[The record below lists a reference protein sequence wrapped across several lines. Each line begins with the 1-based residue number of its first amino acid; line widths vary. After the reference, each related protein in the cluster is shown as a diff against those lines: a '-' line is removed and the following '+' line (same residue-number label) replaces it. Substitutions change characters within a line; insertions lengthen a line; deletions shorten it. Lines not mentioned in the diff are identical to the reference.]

1 MNKKLL
7 GVLTAAA
14 MFLPLSA
21 KHDSAYLNKVSREYV
36 TPHYKFQQKDD
47 AKLIKPLFI
56 LMRSGARDAVEVVQ
70 RMNMDASHF
79 LVYGRFIFAHEDM
92 YESTHDGS
100 SVFEKEKELSETLSK
115 DYDVY
120 VIGQFEF
127 MKLPK
132 MAQFQILNAV
142 KNGKSLI
149 LVNSGKPRRL
159 PYKKLYEN
167 PIELPKELK
176 TFPKST
182 KRGLIQAY
190 QMGQGKFI
198 SVGWNVVENMDGRS
212 FLPVLPY
219 SNQWKTQHENATAYF
234 ALLCRYAAGRDLKVE
249 NPKIRVRDAWNK
261 DVTNVKNLPAGT
273 YYKDLIGSNGSFGM
287 EMFKVASS
295 IGEIKINMTDCVDR
309 KKPVKGNVEIGIPAK
324 NAMTMTVELYDS
336 PYGRIWY
343 RQDVKVPAGTKK
355 VDFELKNYYMPTLAG
370 YVRITFKGADNKLK
384 NIADQLVFFPDPS
397 LEDYRQIGWDGV
409 NSTAGELLAP
419 QMIERFGWNLMLSHP
434 TKDGENARVAAMLNM
449 KFVPYMVRIGITK
462 SPIGGVKQQW
472 FFLPSNMRKEQKA
485 VEGDE
490 CFYRPEVKRLWTE
503 GIKYRMKNLPKY
515 SAAIYNLGDENSLD
529 EESCFGPSDDK
540 YFREFLKQKYKTIK
554 NLNYNY
560 RSNYKSFD
568 EVPHMKL
575 ADAKKSG
582 NFPAWRDHRAY
593 VEKMYADIHA
603 FLRDE
608 IRKYDPNAI
617 VGAEGSEPGDLELT
631 MGPLEFWGPY
641 SNLVGD
647 ELLRSFGP
655 EKIRSLWW
663 GGYPGSHSGRGKYVV
678 ALNKDLL
685 LGSVNGNAWFSCKP
699 GSNHGSFACDLSI
712 PAYVKNY
719 MKDLDRLKDGTA
731 QLMIR
736 NPMEFT
742 GVSFYWSHPSTAAAY
757 LDKRCA
763 NPHDGLPSLIRTAY
777 RTGYGFEFVS
787 ERTLDRLKN
796 TKLLIMCGASALSE
810 KECKAILDYVKNGGV
825 VIADFN
831 PAIMNENL
839 RVNDSNPL
847 KALFGDITFKTA
859 KETVFKPLNI
869 KGFKASRVPQA
880 GDKVFVERKYGKGK
894 AILCNFSFAS
904 ACNTAIP
911 AGSFDRWISSLL
923 KEYGAAPAFTVGS
936 VEETTMVRTRHNE
949 DFSLVGV
956 MQLPQHMGKQVDI
969 NLNAPYHIYEVDGK
983 YLGQKA
989 GLNVKFKDTPLQLFS
1004 VFKTKQTAPKFAV
1017 ANAKKGEFLKFKLP
1031 ALSSGRVYRLELN
1044 DPSGTEVYQCVF
1056 DRKEI
1061 APYRAVAYTDKAGK
1075 WTAKLTDIATGLST
1089 TTTFEV
1095 K

>member
-1 MNKKLL
+1 MKKLITL
-7 GVLTAAA
+7 LLFAVTV
-14 MFLPLSA
+14 FPLLA

-47 AKLIKPLFI
+47 AKLIRPLFI
-56 LMRSGARDAVEVVQ
+56 LMRSGTRDAVEVLQ

-92 YESTHDGS
+92 YESTHEGT
-100 SVFEKEKELSETLSK
+100 SVFEKEKELSETLSRE
-115 DYDVY
+115 YDVY
-120 VIGQFEF
+120 IIGQFEF
-127 MKLPK
+127 LKLPK

-142 KNGKSLI
+142 RNGKSLI
-149 LVNSGKPRRL
+149 IVKSGRVGKL
-159 PYKKLYEN
+159 PYRKLYET
-167 PIELPKELK
+167 PIDLPRELK
-176 TFPKST
+176 LFPKVT
-182 KRGLIQAY
+182 KRSIVQAY
-190 QMGQGKFI
+190 QVGKGKYI
-198 SVGWNVVENMDGRS
+198 TVSWGVQENIVGRS
-212 FLPVLPY
+212 ILPGLPY
-219 SNQWKTQHENATAYF
+219 SNQWKTQNENAVAFF
-234 ALLCRYAAGRDLKVE
+234 ALLCRYAAGRELTVK
-249 NPKIRVRDAWNK
+249 NPKIRIRDAWNN
-261 DVTNVKNLPAGT
+261 DVTNVKSLPGGT
-273 YYKDLIGSNGSFGM
+273 YYKDFIGSNGAFTV
-287 EMFKVASS
+287 EAFKVSS
-295 IGEIKINMTDCVDR
+295 PIGQVKINMTDCADR
-309 KKPVKGNVEIGIPAK
+309 KKPVKGSAEIGIPAK
-324 NAMTMTVELYDS
+324 TAMTMTVELYDS
-336 PYGRIWY
+336 PYGRIWF
-343 RQDVKVPAGTKK
+343 RQDVKVPAGAKK

-370 YVRITFKGADNKLK
+370 YVRLTFKGADNKLK
-384 NIADQLVFFPDPS
+384 KVVDHLVFFPDRS

-409 NSTAGELLAP
+409 NEFMGELLAP
-419 QMIERFGWNLMLSHP
+419 QMIERLGWNLMLSHP
-434 TKDGENARVAAMLNM
+434 TYNGANARVAAMLNM
-449 KFVPYMVRIGITK
+449 KFVPYMVRIGIAK

-472 FFLPSNMRKEQKA
+472 FFLPSNLRKDQKA

-490 CFYRPEVKRLWTE
+490 CFYRPEVRRLWAE
-503 GIKYRMKNLPKY
+503 GIKHRIRNLPKY
-515 SAAIYNLGDENSLD
+515 SAAIYNLGDENGLD
-529 EESCFGPSDDK
+529 EESCYGPSDDK
-540 YFREFLKQKYKTIK
+540 YFREFLKQKYKTIA

-568 EVPHMKL
+568 EVPHLKL

-608 IRKYDPNAI
+608 IRKYDPGAI

-678 ALNKDLL
+678 PLNKDLL
-685 LGSVNGNAWFSCKP
+685 LGSVNGNAWFSCHP
-699 GSNHGSFACDLSI
+699 GSNHGSFACDMSI

-719 MKDLDRLKDGTA
+719 LADLDRLKDGSA

-742 GVSFYWSHPSTAAAY
+742 GISFYWSHPSTAAAY
-757 LDKRCA
+757 LDKRCV
-763 NPHDGLPSLIRTAY
+763 NPHDGLPSLIRAAY

-810 KECKAILDYVKNGGV
+810 KECKAILEYVKNGGV

-839 RVNDSNPL
+839 RINDSNPL
-847 KALFGDITFKTA
+847 KALFGNVTFKNA
-859 KETVFKPLNI
+859 GDAVFKPLNL
-869 KGFKASRVPQA
+869 KNFKAARVPQTSN
-880 GDKVFVERKYGKGK
+880 KVFVERKYGKGK

-904 ACNTAIP
+904 ACNTALP
-911 AGSFDRWISSLL
+911 AGSFDEWILSLL
-923 KEYGAAPAFTVGS
+923 KEYGAAPAFKVGK
-936 VEETTMVRTRHNE
+936 VEETTMVRTRHNK
-949 DFSLVGV
+949 DFSLLGV
-956 MQLPQHMGKQVDI
+956 MQLPQHMDKPVDVK
-969 NLNAPYHIYEVDGK
+969 LNGTYHVYEADGK
-983 YLGQKA
+983 YLGQKSS
-989 GLNVKFKDTPLQLFS
+989 LHVTFKDTPLQLFS
-1004 VFKTKQTAPKFAV
+1004 IFKTKQTAPAFAV
-1017 ANAKKGEFLKFKLP
+1017 ADAKKGEFLKFRLPKL
-1031 ALSSGRVYRLELN
+1031 SDGRVYRLELN
-1044 DPSGTEVYQCVF
+1044 DPSGKEVYQCVF

-1061 APYRAVAYTDKAGK
+1061 APVRAIAYTDKAGR

-1089 TTTFEV
+1089 TINFEV

>member
-1 MNKKLL
+1 MNKFTTILL
-7 GVLTAAA
+7 SAA
-14 MFLPLSA
+14 MVLPLFA

-47 AKLIKPLFI
+47 AKPIKPLFI
-56 LMRSGARDAVEVVQ
+56 LMRSGTRDAVEVVQ
-70 RMNMDASHF
+70 RMNMNDSHF
-79 LVYGRFIFAHEDM
+79 LVAGRFLFAIEDM
-92 YESTHDGS
+92 YESTHEGTS
-100 SVFEKEKELSETLSK
+100 KFEKEKELSATLSK

-120 VIGQFEF
+120 IVGQFEF
-127 MKLPK
+127 TKLPK

-142 KNGKSLI
+142 NNGKSLI
-149 LVNSGKPRRL
+149 VVKSGKVGKL
-159 PYKKLYEN
+159 PYRKLYAN

-176 TFPKST
+176 TFT
-182 KRGLIQAY
+182 KPVKRVLVQAY
-190 QMGQGKFI
+190 QMGKGKFI
-198 SVGWNVVENMDGRS
+198 TLSWSIQENIVGRS
-212 FLPVLPY
+212 ILPGIPY
-219 SNQWKTQHENATAYF
+219 DNKWKTAHENASAF
-234 ALLCRYAAGRDLKVE
+234 FGLLCRYAAGRDLTVT
-249 NPKIRVRDAWNK
+249 NPKIRIRDAWNK
-261 DVTNVKNLPAGT
+261 DVTNVKNLPGGI
-273 YYKDLIGSNGSFGM
+273 YYKDRIGDNGSFHV
-287 EMFKVASS
+287 EDFKVTSP
-295 IGEIKINMTDCVDR
+295 IGKVTMNLKDEADKNL
-309 KKPVKGNVEIGIPAK
+309 PVKGSAEIENPAK
-324 NAMTMTVELYDS
+324 QAMTMTVELYDS

-343 RQDVKVPAGTKK
+343 RQDVKVPANAKK

-370 YVRITFKGADNKLK
+370 YVRLTFKGSDNKLK
-384 NIADQLVFFPDPS
+384 QVVDQLVFFPDRS
-397 LEDYRQIGWDGV
+397 LDDYRQIGWDGV
-409 NSTAGELLAP
+409 NEFMGELLAP
-419 QMIERFGWNLMLSHP
+419 QMNERFGWNLMLSHP
-434 TKDGENARVAAMLNM
+434 TKDGYNARVAAMLNM
-449 KFVPYMVRIGITK
+449 KFVPYMVRIGIQK

-472 FFLPSNMRKEQKA
+472 FFIPSNLRKEQKA

-490 CFYRPEVKRLWTE
+490 CFYRPEVKRLWAE
-503 GIKYRMKNLPKY
+503 GIKHRIKNLPKY
-515 SAAIYNLGDENSLD
+515 SAAIYNLGDENGLNR
-529 EESCFGPSDDK
+529 ESCYGPSDEK

-560 RSNYKSFD
+560 GSDYKSFD

-575 ADAKKSG
+575 ADAKKAGKFS
-582 NFPAWRDHRAY
+582 AWLDHRAY

-608 IRKYDPNAI
+608 IRKYDPGAV

-678 ALNKDLL
+678 PLNKDLL
-685 LGSVNGNAWFSCKP
+685 LGSVNGNAWFSCHP
-699 GSNHGSFACDLSI
+699 GSNHGSFACDFSI

-719 MKDLDRLKDGTA
+719 MADLDRLKDGSA

-736 NPMEFT
+736 NPMDFT
-742 GVSFYWSHPSTAAAY
+742 GISFYWSHSSTAAAY
-757 LDKRCA
+757 LDKKCV
-763 NPHDGLPSLIRTAY
+763 NPHDGLPSLIRAAY

-787 ERTLDRLKN
+787 ERTIDRLKK
-796 TKLLIMCGASALSE
+796 TKILFMCGTSALSN
-810 KECKAILDYVKNGGV
+810 KECKAILDYVKNGGI

-839 RVNDSNPL
+839 RINETNPL
-847 KALFGDITFKTA
+847 KDLFGNVTFKNA
-859 KETVFKPLNI
+859 KDTVFKPLNL
-869 KGFKASRVPQA
+869 KGFKAARVPQA

-904 ACNTAIP
+904 ACNTALP
-911 AGSFDRWISSLL
+911 AGSFDGWINSLL
-923 KEYGAAPAFTVGS
+923 KTAGAEPSFKVGK
-936 VEETTMVRTRHNE
+936 VEETTMIRIRHNK

-956 MQLPQHMGKQVDI
+956 MQLPQHMNKPVDI
-969 NLNAPYHIYEVDGK
+969 DLKGSYHVYEADGK
-983 YLGQKA
+983 YLGKKNKIRA
-989 GLNVKFKDTPLQLFS
+989 EFKNSPLQLFA
-1004 VFKTKQTAPKFAV
+1004 VFKEKQKAPVLAV
-1017 ANAKKGEFLKFKLP
+1017 SNVRKGEFLTFRLP
-1031 ALSSGRVYRLELN
+1031 VLRDGRVYRLELN
-1044 DPSGTEVYQCVF
+1044 DPSGKEVYQCVF

-1061 APYRAVAYTDKAGK
+1061 APRRAIAYTDKAGK